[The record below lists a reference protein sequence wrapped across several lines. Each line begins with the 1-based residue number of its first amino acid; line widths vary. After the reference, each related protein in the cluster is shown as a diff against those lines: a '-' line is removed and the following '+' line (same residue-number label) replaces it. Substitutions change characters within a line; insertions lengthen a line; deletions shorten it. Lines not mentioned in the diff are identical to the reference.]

1 MKINKLFI
9 IFFILILGMG
19 IASAT
24 DNQTIC
30 NNTGITS
37 LEDANIN
44 VNVLSDQHEISHEL
58 QGKIEETHN
67 EGERPPL
74 KNQENE
80 DNSEIENQWDKNIY
94 LGNLRYESNSDL
106 NDQWDE
112 SNNHLDDL
120 MDENIYGFI
129 KNHQKKTKATK
140 PMKSSQ
146 PTSQVTIFM
155 THTKSK

>member
-58 QGKIEETHN
+58 QGNNGTLLY
-67 EGERPPL
+67 L
-74 KNQENE
+74 K
-80 DNSEIENQWDKNIY
+80 Y
-94 LGNLRYESNSDL
+94 
-106 NDQWDE
+106 
-112 SNNHLDDL
+112 
-120 MDENIYGFI
+120 
-129 KNHQKKTKATK
+129 KTKK
-140 PMKSSQ
+140 MKTT
-146 PTSQVTIFM
+146 P
-155 THTKSK
+155 K